1 MDPGAGRPGSLNE
14 RSGSIELP
22 PNSIVYICPRR
33 LLQQRTPSPSSSA
46 VVLISVVS
54 VCVLCPL
61 FSLSPA
67 SCTLCIVIESSWH
80 RSPYPALLECDR
92 DSGPAIRVTGVDE
105 SSSRPRLFD
114 QQISRHD
121 SLAAPAASM
130 FLPSGFVLHGGMWI
144 ADYSSRT
151 SIRTLA
157 SATFSVP
164 LPRADITSS
173 L

>member
-1 MDPGAGRPGSLNE
+1 MDPGASRPGSLNK

-22 PNSIVYICPRR
+22 PNSVVYICPRR
-33 LLQQRTPSPSSSA
+33 LLQQRTPSALSSSA
-46 VVLISVVS
+46 VVLISAVS
-54 VCVLCPL
+54 VYVLCPL

-67 SCTLCIVIESSWH
+67 SCTLCIILELSWH
-80 RSPYPALLECDR
+80 RSLYPALLESDR
-92 DSGPAIRVTGVDE
+92 DSGPTIRVTRVWTNH
-105 SSSRPRLFD
+105 RQD
-114 QQISRHD
+114 QPSTLRSGHD

-144 ADYSSRT
+144 ADYSSQT

-173 L
+173 